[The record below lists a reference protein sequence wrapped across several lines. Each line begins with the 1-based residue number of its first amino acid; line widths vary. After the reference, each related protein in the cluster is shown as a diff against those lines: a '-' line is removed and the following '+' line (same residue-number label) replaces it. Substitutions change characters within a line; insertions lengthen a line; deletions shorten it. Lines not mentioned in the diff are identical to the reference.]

1 MFLAPSLV
9 PGCSRPHRKMRANQ
23 GPEAGLWQSRPPS
36 GLIESYIKKFSSER
50 REEREKERGAE
61 EKGERESMQDRK
73 ERLRVSEARKR

>member
-1 MFLAPSLV
+1 MFLAPSLA
-9 PGCSRPHRKMRANQ
+9 PGCGRPHRKMRANQ
-23 GPEAGLWQSRPPS
+23 GRGAELGPSRPPS

-61 EKGERESMQDRK
+61 EKGESESMQDRK